1 MLSYLAKGL
10 KGMGAHLW
18 SAGPEAVGLAGSAKS
33 LASGASAAG
42 KAAWGAS
49 NTRTKIGIGL
59 FGAGMLLK
67 SDALEYNFLQ
77 GYTSQYGEERGDS
90 LRDKVSF
97 AGTGAKVVG
106 AAMVG
111 SGLWKSFKNR
121 SGTKAKTKKGKPRR
135 EGAEERA
142 KRIFRIRESK
152 KYGIPKQLMGFK
164 RPILWGTGIGAVG
177 AAGGIALNIEKKKGP
192 YGRSS
197 YRGTVTGLRPA
208 SLGGLAPGLQFSTGQ
223 GASSKPSKYSKRI
236 I

>member
-1 MLSYLAKGL
+1 MFSYLAKGL
-10 KGMGAHLW
+10 KGMGKHLL
-18 SAGPEAVGLAGSAKS
+18 SSGPEALRLAGSAKS
-33 LASGASAAG
+33 LASAASATR
-42 KAAWGAS
+42 KAAWGAA
-49 NTRTKIGIGL
+49 NTRTKIGVGL

-67 SDALEYNFLQ
+67 SDAFEHNIFQ
-77 GYTSQYGEERGDS
+77 GHASQYGEES
-90 LRDKVSF
+90 ANALRDKVSF

-121 SGTKAKTKKGKPRR
+121 SGAKAKTKKGKPRR

-142 KRIFRIRESK
+142 KRISQIRESK

-164 RPILWGTGIGAVG
+164 RPILWGTGIGAASATTG
-177 AAGGIALNIEKKKGP
+177 LALGLKKKKDP

-197 YRGTVTGLRPA
+197 YRGTVRGLRPA